1 MYINVGNSNGEISLT
16 PAQFETFR
24 NYCLTGQKIQAIKF
38 VRDTFATW
46 GLKEAKD
53 FVDGCFFSGY
63 CGASSTLPQGDIL
76 GDIKDNIRS
85 IILDKSDYRETLL
98 LDLFGRV
105 ASRVGVRKIL

>member
-46 GLKEAKD
+46 GLKEA
-53 FVDGCFFSGY
+53 
-63 CGASSTLPQGDIL
+63 
-76 GDIKDNIRS
+76 
-85 IILDKSDYRETLL
+85 
-98 LDLFGRV
+98 
-105 ASRVGVRKIL
+105 